1 MSKLDWTKADLP
13 NSDPARV
20 SEVDVGWKRDERVIQ
35 KRKKRNGKPIKKSR
49 SQTVAEEIAPLV
61 VPESKVGL
69 IASIMRDLRKPFPT
83 KRNRLNNKLN
93 SLIEDGFI
101 SQIGEISTDHPLM
114 AEWLEVMETR
124 RKRKV

>member
-20 SEVDVGWKRDERVIQ
+20 LEVDIGWKRDDTVIK
-35 KRKKRNGKPIKKSR
+35 KRKKRNAKSTKKSR
-49 SQTVAEEIAPLV
+49 STTVAEELALLI

-69 IASIMRDLRKPFPT
+69 IASIMRDLQKPFPT

-101 SQIGEISTDHPLM
+101 SQTGEISTDHPLM
-114 AEWLEVMETR
+114 LEWLEVMETR
-124 RKRKV
+124 KKHKV